1 MAEGGRS
8 QPRPLGDEKPQL
20 NSVMFSFPR
29 STRNVIY
36 RRDSPDCKYR
46 KRPRV
51 SFSFILR
58 RLSGLLL
65 KNAEEEDK
73 GGGGVEG
80 QRAPSVLFF
89 INFNVLFCGFPSSS
103 CAQFGRDNR
112 TMTHTPPARRLR
124 EGRQTELTGLD

>member
-1 MAEGGRS
+1 M
-8 QPRPLGDEKPQL
+8 
-20 NSVMFSFPR
+20 
-29 STRNVIY
+29 IY

-58 RLSGLLL
+58 RVSGLSI
-65 KNAEEEDK
+65 KNAEEEDE
-73 GGGGVEG
+73 GGVEG
-80 QRAPSVLFF
+80 RRAPSVLFF

-103 CAQFGRDNR
+103 CAQFGCDNR